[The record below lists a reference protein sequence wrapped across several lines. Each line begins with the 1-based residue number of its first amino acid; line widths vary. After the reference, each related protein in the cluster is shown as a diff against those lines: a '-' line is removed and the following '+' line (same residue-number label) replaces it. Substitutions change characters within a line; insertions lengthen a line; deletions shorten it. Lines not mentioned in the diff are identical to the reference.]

1 MARWQAGSCPLGF
14 GGWLLWY
21 WGSDRNDEVIPA
33 DAHDAVVGRAVAPA
47 TRPDPCD
54 PAPYESPNL
63 ALDRPATASAEE
75 SAEYAAVK
83 AVDGS
88 EATWWSAAEG
98 PPQWIE
104 IDLEED
110 RVVGRVEVLIGD
122 VSPPGTL
129 VGEVTVDAAHG
140 DVVVFEIEPVPG
152 VRVVRVETTA
162 VDGWVILH
170 EIEVYPAKRLRFS
183 RSSVAGTRR

>member
-1 MARWQAGSCPLGF
+1 MPTTPW
-14 GGWLLWY
+14 W
-21 WGSDRNDEVIPA
+21 
-33 DAHDAVVGRAVAPA
+33 AVRSPRSPGPTRA
-47 TRPDPCD
+47 TRRRTSRPTWP
-54 PAPYESPNL
+54 ST
-63 ALDRPATASAEE
+63 DRPATASVEE

-88 EATWWSAAEG
+88 QATWWSAAEG

-122 VSPPGTL
+122 VSPPGPQTHRVLVRAADAAGPGTL

-140 DVVVFEIEPVPG
+140 DVVVFEFEPVPG

>member
-1 MARWQAGSCPLGF
+1 MPTTPW
-14 GGWLLWY
+14 W
-21 WGSDRNDEVIPA
+21 
-33 DAHDAVVGRAVAPA
+33 AVRSPRSPGPTRA
-47 TRPDPCD
+47 TRRRTSRPTWP
-54 PAPYESPNL
+54 ST
-63 ALDRPATASAEE
+63 DRPATASVEE

-88 EATWWSAAEG
+88 QATWWSAAEG

-140 DVVVFEIEPVPG
+140 YVVVFDFEPVPG

-170 EIEVYPAKRLRFS
+170 EIEVYA
-183 RSSVAGTRR
+183 A